1 MAFLLL
7 RHKSI
12 PLDLRRNYI
21 YMARHYLPYSIRRLP
36 SSKSFQQ
43 HYQLDQII
51 EAEVRAAGRDL
62 HKWIDCGNIGV
73 TCGNRLDMPV
83 AIGEVHSILAKI
95 AATLHQFEFLAE
107 HGMEWMGY
115 PEISMRTLT
124 MPCS

>member
-1 MAFLLL
+1 MALS
-7 RHKSI
+7 RPKRKSI

-21 YMARHYLPYSIRRLP
+21 YIARHYLPYSIRRRP

-43 HYQLDQII
+43 LYQPDQII

-73 TCGNRLDMPV
+73 ACGNRLDMPV
-83 AIGEVHSILAKI
+83 AIGEVHSILAPVT
-95 AATLHQFEFLAE
+95 ATLHQFEFLAE

-124 MPCS
+124 MRCS